1 MKLCDI
7 LKNYREENKISQ
19 REFARRCGLS
29 NSSISILEMG
39 VNPQTGKEMSPDLE
53 TYSRIASAMG
63 MSLQTLFEK
72 LGNDATVRLVSMHMD
87 EKDIPYPYWVDSG
100 TEDKAS
106 ARDDDMDLI
115 EALHQN
121 PKLRMLFDI
130 QKNLSESDLN
140 AVLGVVNAIA
150 KERGDDD

>member
-1 MKLCDI
+1 MKLKDL
-7 LKNYREENKISQ
+7 LKNYREENDISQ

-29 NSSISILEMG
+29 HGTISLLEMG
-39 VNPQTGKEMSPDLE
+39 VNPQTGEKIEPDLR
-53 TYSRIASAMG
+53 TYRRLADGMG
-63 MSLQTLFEK
+63 ITTADLSKMLKTDNIVLGSMSEEDMQ
-72 LGNDATVRLVSMHMD
+72 RL
-87 EKDIPYPYWVDSG
+87 
-100 TEDKAS
+100 
-106 ARDDDMDLI
+106 

-130 QKNLSESDLN
+130 QKDLSESDLA

>member
-1 MKLCDI
+1 MMKLNEL
-7 LKNYREENKISQ
+7 LKEYREKNDLSQ

-29 NSSISILEMG
+29 NSLISILEMG
-39 VNPQTGKEMSPDLE
+39 INPQTGKQMEPDAR
-53 TYSRIASAMG
+53 TYRRLAEGMG
-63 MSLQTLFEK
+63 MTTAGLSELLK
-72 LGNDATVRLVSMHMD
+72 
-87 EKDIPYPYWVDSG
+87 VDSIALG
-100 TEDKAS
+100 SISEEDQQV
-106 ARDDDMDLI
+106 I

-130 QKNLSESDLN
+130 QKGMSESDLS